1 MIAHIAPHSWGFL
14 FVGGWVDLVMVR
26 YISVI
31 LFIGLVFWSCEDN
44 GECIDESKIS
54 NNSCYEIYGPVC
66 GCDGETYSNDCYAE
80 NAGVT
85 DWTEGVCD

>member
-1 MIAHIAPHSWGFL
+1 
-14 FVGGWVDLVMVR
+14 VGGWVDLVMVR

-44 GECIDESKIS
+44 GECIDSSLIDT
-54 NNSCYEIYGPVC
+54 NAICPAVYDPVC

-80 NAGVT
+80 NAGIT
-85 DWTEGVCD
+85 EWTEGECE

>member
-1 MIAHIAPHSWGFL
+1 MDLLERRWFFEGMINRITL
-14 FVGGWVDLVMVR
+14 L
-26 YISVI
+26 

-54 NNSCYEIYGPVC
+54 NNSCYEIYAPVC